1 MNNWFKNNLPH
12 FLISGIFLLITLIYF
27 SPALQNKKLV
37 QNDVIQAQ
45 AMSKE
50 IMDVKAKTGKAPL
63 WTNQMFGGMPAYQIW
78 AQYPS
83 NITTY
88 IVKTFKTIFPD
99 PVDTIFIFLVGA
111 YFLFIV
117 LGINPWLSAIGA
129 IAVTFSSYNFI
140 IIEAGHSNKAFALAF
155 FAPILAG
162 ILLAYKGKYWLG
174 AALTALFLAVE
185 IRANHIQM
193 TYYLMLAVIVLLIIE
208 LVKAI
213 REDKLKEYTKASVAL
228 FAGLIIA
235 VGVNFGTLWVNYEY
249 AQQTIRGK
257 SELTSN
263 KNKPANGLDKE
274 YAYQWS
280 QGVAE
285 SITFL
290 IPHAYGGASGYPLD
304 DNSEVYKTLVAN
316 NVSPTQAAQFSKQMP
331 TYWGDKPFT
340 SGPIY
345 LGAIIVFL
353 FVLGCFIV
361 KGSLKWWLVIATI
374 LSLFLSFGKNLPFL
388 SDLFFDYFP
397 LYNKFRAV
405 ESILVIAG
413 ITVPILALLA
423 LKEIF
428 SEKINKEEIT
438 KYLKYT
444 SYGFGGVLLLLI
456 ALPSLFFGFQ
466 SANDAS
472 FVQQLEQGTGSRDF
486 ANKILG
492 ALISDR
498 ESMFRADAIRSFLF
512 IGLMAATLW
521 LFIQQKLKA
530 NFAIAILALLVTVD
544 MWSVN
549 KRYLNDDNFVPA
561 RQLKIPF
568 VARAVDTEILK
579 DSDPNFRVM
588 DATINT
594 FSNASTTYFHKT
606 IGGYHAAKLQ
616 RYQDL
621 IEQHL
626 IKGNKSVLDMLN
638 TKYFILADTL
648 GRPFVEEN
656 QGALGHAWFVNGVSF
671 VENADAEINALTAFR
686 PEQTAIIDDEFRNQ
700 VDLMKIM
707 GIGDQGTIY
716 LTNYRPD
723 HITYQ
728 TNNTTERLAVFSEIY
743 YDKGWNAYIN
753 GKPINHFR
761 ANYVLRAM
769 QIPAGSHKIE
779 FKFEPKAYKIGE
791 TISLISSILL
801 VLGLIYV
808 LYTENKKQQIA

>member
-1 MNNWFKNNLPH
+1 MNNWFKTNWPH
-12 FLISGIFLLITLIYF
+12 FLITGIFLIMALIYF

-50 IMDVKAKTGKAPL
+50 IMDVRAKTGKAPL

-99 PVDTIFIFLVGA
+99 PIDTVLIYLLGA
-111 YFLFIV
+111 YLLFIV

-162 ILLAYKGKYWLG
+162 ILLAFKGKYLLG
-174 AALTALFLAVE
+174 GALTALFLAVE

-193 TYYLMLAVIVLLIIE
+193 TYYLMLAVIVLLIVE

-213 REDKLKEYTKASVAL
+213 QEKKLNEYIKASVAL

-249 AQQTIRGK
+249 AQETIRGK

-280 QGVAE
+280 QGVGE

-290 IPHAYGGASGYPLD
+290 IPHAYGGASGLPLD
-304 DNSEVYKTLVAN
+304 QKSEVYKTLVSN
-316 NVSPTQAAQFSKQMP
+316 NVSPAQAAQFVRQMP

-345 LGAIIVFL
+345 FGAIVMFL
-353 FVLGCFIV
+353 FVLGWMIV
-361 KGSLKWWLVIATI
+361 KGTIKWWLIIATF
-374 LSLFLSFGKNLPFL
+374 LSLLLSFGKNLPFL

-413 ITVPILALLA
+413 ITIPILALLA

-428 SEKINKEEIT
+428 SDKINKQEVT

-444 SYGFGGVLLLLI
+444 TYGFGGLLLI
-456 ALPSLFFGFQ
+456 LIAVPSLFFGFQ
-466 SANDAS
+466 SANDAQ

-486 ANKILG
+486 ANNILA
-492 ALISDR
+492 ALITDR
-498 ESMFRADAIRSFLF
+498 ESMFRADAIRSLIF
-512 IGLMAATLW
+512 IGLLAATIW
-521 LFIQQKLKA
+521 AFIQQKLKA
-530 NFAIAILALLVTVD
+530 NIVIAVLAILVTVD

-549 KRYLNDDNFVPA
+549 KRYLNDENFVPA
-561 RQLKIPF
+561 RQLKQPF
-568 VARAVDTEILK
+568 VARAVDMEILK

-626 IKGNKSVLDMLN
+626 VKGNKSVLDMLN

-656 QGALGHAWFVNGVSF
+656 QGALGHAWFVNGVNF
-671 VENADAEINALTAFR
+671 VENPDAEINALTAFR
-686 PEQTAIIDDEFRNQ
+686 PEQTAIVDDEFRSK
-700 VDLMKIM
+700 VDLLKIM
-707 GIGDQGTIY
+707 GIGDQGTIIM
-716 LTNYRPD
+716 TNYRPD

-753 GKPINHFR
+753 GKPIDHFR

-791 TISLISSILL
+791 IISLISSIIL
-801 VLGLIYV
+801 VLGLIFII
-808 LYTENKKQQIA
+808 YTENRKSKIA